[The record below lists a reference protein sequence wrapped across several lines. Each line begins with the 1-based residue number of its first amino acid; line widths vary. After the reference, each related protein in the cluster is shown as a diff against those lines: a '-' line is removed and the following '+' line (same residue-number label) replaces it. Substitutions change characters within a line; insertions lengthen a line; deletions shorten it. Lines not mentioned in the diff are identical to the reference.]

1 MTSRWPP
8 LQDSGEARLREPSSP
23 PRADVTPT
31 PPIELGSVVADKYRL
46 DRVIGFGGMGIVCAA
61 THLEL
66 GTPIA
71 VKFVRPERAA
81 DERAAARFLTE
92 ARAAAQLQS
101 QYACRVMDCG
111 RLPSGSP
118 YIVMEYLTGQDL
130 RTLVDTGGPLEVE
143 AAVLLALHACEA
155 LAEAHTKHIV
165 HRDVKPENLF
175 VAESPGGAPLLKVLD
190 FGISKQLSPL
200 LAPRSLTDS
209 TESMGSPF
217 HMSPEQMLDPSNVDS
232 RTDIWSLGVVLY
244 EILTGQMPFGGETA
258 PQLCANVMTTEPLPP
273 QAHRADI
280 PDGLAR
286 VILRCLEKDKTK
298 RYADVG
304 ELSQAL
310 QEFGGPAGP
319 LAAAHVEQILG
330 RSGTITTEPPAAM
343 PAPSDEHASVES
355 RGVVGSIPGVPRRG
369 LGLRVSVVLVLVV
382 ASGLAAM
389 ALKRSMTPVEL
400 EPLPAAAPSLSAP
413 PSEPAAPAPSA
424 STSISRPSPRKPK
437 PASHP
442 ATPAPLKPAATPA
455 PLKPAATPAAPK
467 PAATSAAPKPAA
479 TSTPTASA
487 SPTTTGVAPD
497 EPPATPEP
505 PPSSS
510 AVYPKLSIPTL
521 DLPGPE

>member
-1 MTSRWPP
+1 
-8 LQDSGEARLREPSSP
+8 
-23 PRADVTPT
+23 
-31 PPIELGSVVADKYRL
+31 
-46 DRVIGFGGMGIVCAA
+46 MGIVCAA

-71 VKFVRPERAA
+71 IKFVRPERAA

-118 YIVMEYLTGQDL
+118 YIVMEYLTGEDL
-130 RTLVDTGGPLEVE
+130 RTRVDNGGPLEVE

-155 LAEAHTKHIV
+155 LAEAHAKHIV

-175 VAESPGGAPLLKVLD
+175 VAEGPGGAPLLKVLD

-244 EILTGQMPFGGETA
+244 EILTGQMPFAGETA

-286 VILRCLEKDKTK
+286 VILRCLQKDKAK

-310 QEFGGPAGP
+310 QEFGGPAAP

-330 RSGTITTEPPAAM
+330 RSGALASEPSAVL
-343 PAPSDEHASVES
+343 PAPGED
-355 RGVVGSIPGVPRRG
+355 GPGLISIPGVPRRG
-369 LGLRVSVVLVLVV
+369 LGLRISVVLVLLV
-382 ASGLAAM
+382 ATGLAAT
-389 ALKRSMTPVEL
+389 AVKRAITPVRL
-400 EPLPAAAPSLSAP
+400 DPLPVAAPSSSALP
-413 PSEPAAPAPSA
+413 GEPLVPSSSA
-424 STSISRPSPRKPK
+424 SAGISRPAPPVSASASRRAPR
-437 PASHP
+437 
-442 ATPAPLKPAATPA
+442 
-455 PLKPAATPAAPK
+455 APK
-467 PAATSAAPKPAA
+467 PRALPAPALAPPAPAVSTAPVATE
-479 TSTPTASA
+479 
-487 SPTTTGVAPD
+487 VAPA
-497 EPPATPEP
+497 EPPAPAEP
-505 PPSSS
+505 APSSS
-510 AVYPKLSIPTL
+510 AVYPQLSIPTL